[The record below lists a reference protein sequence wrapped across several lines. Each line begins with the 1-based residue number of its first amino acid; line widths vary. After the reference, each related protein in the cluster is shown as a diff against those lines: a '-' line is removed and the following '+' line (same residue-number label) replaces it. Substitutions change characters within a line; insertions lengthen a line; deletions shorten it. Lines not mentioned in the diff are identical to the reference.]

1 MSKFSNEYNINVDN
15 TYPFNLRLTPVA
27 LSMFV
32 QDTFARF
39 LTSKN
44 LASFHIIKDNLIWII
59 KEMNIDLIKD
69 LPFWTVDIKI
79 EIWVSEISVLKVYTD
94 YKVYHNDE
102 LIAQGNIL
110 WLIIDKNTKKT
121 YRTDKFVD
129 KLEQID
135 ELVLGPHTKFSL
147 PEQKEKHVEITYKIN
162 HGDVDHNDHVNNRSY
177 IRIAEL
183 TAPQGFEQTHM
194 LKKLKIKFN
203 KETFLDDILTC
214 TAYATETPNNFVHKI
229 TKENDSICDIETLW
243 AERTDNTTIAECNLN
258 LIKQ

>member
-15 TYPFNLRLTPVA
+15 AYPFNYRLTPVA

-59 KEMNIDLIKD
+59 TETNVDLIKD
-69 LPFWTVDIKI
+69 LPFWTEDIKV
-79 EIWVSEISVLKVYTD
+79 ETWVSEISGLKVYAD
-94 YKVYHNDE
+94 YKVYHKSE
-102 LIAQGNIL
+102 LIAQGNTL
-110 WLIIDKNTKKT
+110 WLIIDKNTKKP
-121 YRTDKFVD
+121 YRTDTFAD

-147 PEQKEKHVEITYKIN
+147 PEQKEKRVEITYKIN

-194 LKKLKIKFN
+194 LKRLKVKFN
-203 KETFLDDILTC
+203 KETFLDDVLTC

-229 TKENDSICDIETLW
+229 TKDGVSIYDIETLW
-243 AERTDNTTIAECNLN
+243 AERTDNTTIADCNLN